1 MINGSMK
8 QLPRGMSS
16 LKAIKEAGF
25 LYVDKT
31 QIIHQVINGGHYNFF
46 ARPRRFG
53 KSLLISTLKE
63 IFSGNKELFSD
74 LWIGQKSDYIW
85 QEHPIIHIDFSN
97 ISQTSPEVLEKS
109 LCNLMERLAAEAEVE
124 LKFADTSG
132 EKFSALVR
140 ALSFRGKVVILI
152 DEYDAALTSNFNNK
166 EIAEKNRTVLREFYG
181 VIKGLD
187 EYIRFVFITG
197 VSKFTKTSLF
207 SGLNNLNDL
216 SFDPF
221 VAALVG
227 YTNTD
232 IEHYL
237 LPYVDALAVKKSIP
251 RQEVFDTMRDWYNG
265 YHFSADISVGVYNPF
280 SIFEY
285 LAKQELGVYFNI
297 AQPSLNSYGGQ
308 PSYLGKNAF
317 AGLPAEAQK
326 SEGWFE
332 SATPTFL
339 IELLK
344 KGSYTFE
351 DLNNI
356 TASRTE
362 LNQFD
367 LETISLVS
375 LMYQTGYLTIESYS
389 ENTHRYY
396 LRYPNK
402 EVTMSLADHLL
413 GVFLHKSVPLVNR
426 YIENMRQAL
435 YRADV
440 DAFCAQI
447 QALLTGVPYSLHIKS
462 ESYYHAMLQV
472 LCTTLGFDVHSE
484 LVTSIGRADLVIE
497 MAHLIV
503 VFEFKFNKKASDALA
518 QIHYKRYVD
527 KYKTSGKKIILAG
540 VNFKNNDH
548 EIGVEWLIE

>member
-1 MINGSMK
+1 MK

-31 QIIHQVINGGHYNFF
+31 QIIHQVISGGHYNFF

-152 DEYDAALTSNFNNK
+152 DEYNAALTSNFNNR

-227 YTNTD
+227 YTNSD

-237 LPYVDALAVKKSIP
+237 LPYVDALAVKKSIS

-285 LAKQELGVYFNI
+285 LAKQECSNY
-297 AQPSLNSYGGQ
+297 
-308 PSYLGKNAF
+308 
-317 AGLPAEAQK
+317 
-326 SEGWFE
+326 WFE

-367 LETISLVS
+367 LETVSLVS